1 MVKPSIS
8 LTRARPS
15 DASRGLTLGFALDHE
30 LAVLARLKRRAEE
43 AVEQESASESFL
55 AARLSVPSNLQTQ
68 STCKDENGLQTS
80 GIPSEQNLDPRDRLR
95 NCAGFAGTAT

>member
-1 MVKPSIS
+1 MA
-8 LTRARPS
+8 L
-15 DASRGLTLGFALDHE
+15 GLALDHE

-55 AARLSVPSNLQTQ
+55 AARLSVQANLQTQ
-68 STCKDENGLQTS
+68 STCKVENILQTS
-80 GIPSEQNLDPRDRLR
+80 VIPSEQDLDPSVRLR